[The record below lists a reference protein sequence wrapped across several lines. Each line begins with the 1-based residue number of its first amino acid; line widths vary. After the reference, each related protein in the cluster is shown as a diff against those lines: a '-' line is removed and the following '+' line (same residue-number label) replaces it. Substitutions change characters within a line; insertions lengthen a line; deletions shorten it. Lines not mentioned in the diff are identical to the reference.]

1 MLFRETGWRRPEKS
15 GWRLLLASFFLR
27 GIGTSRLSDR
37 AIPDTTE
44 KWLLFCCPLFGPFI
58 SIQTGLVFFFYSTLP
73 SALDLII
80 KSLVLRRNPVS
91 LESSVD
97 MEILNIKRWD
107 TLLEFRRDLRDA
119 HYYQKVWRWFP
130 VVNFPN
136 LTFPVFFLYPSRL
149 QIDRDGSG
157 YIELSELKQALDV
170 CGFKIPSFEV
180 RRMIE
185 EVDRDQSGSG
195 KGRLSFDEFEHVSF
209 KFKPCNSE
217 WVQFSNG
224 IFFLCW

>member
-136 LTFPVFFLYPSRL
+136 LTFPVFFIPIPIADWSRW
-149 QIDRDGSG
+149 IR
-157 YIELSELKQALDV
+157 IHWT
-170 CGFKIPSFEV
+170 V
-180 RRMIE
+180 RA
-185 EVDRDQSGSG
+185 
-195 KGRLSFDEFEHVSF
+195 
-209 KFKPCNSE
+209 
-217 WVQFSNG
+217 
-224 IFFLCW
+224 